1 VPDEKWGEAVQA
13 IVVRRGGSAVD
24 ASTIIAHARE
34 RLAGYKLPKSV
45 EFIDVFPRNPTGKL
59 QKRELRE
66 KYWRGHERRVN
77 W

>member
-1 VPDEKWGEAVQA
+1 MPDEKWGEVIQA

-24 ASTIIAHARE
+24 ASTIIARARE
-34 RLAGYKLPKSV
+34 RLAGYKLPRSV